1 MAWLRLISVALGQ
14 PFLTPVGCFCVASLV
29 SGSPHCSGRAAALVD
44 KTRRDGP
51 RSHLS
56 TMLRTFSG
64 RQPHPAAAE
73 APQPGSDPAVA
84 DAVAPPPLPE
94 RSGTPSQDA
103 GSPSTEPPPA
113 GSVAAGEAAWEAQ
126 LAALEASKA
135 AKRASL
141 AAPLVGG
148 SHYPGGAAPA
158 DDSDANLSGPDSTLA
173 VANDDGSR
181 PDDSSDSDAED
192 DELTAAIAEARIAA
206 RRISL
211 SVDEAPPPPPPT
223 RTRSAPV
230 PHKRRLSH
238 EERATPLSHLRHL
251 LMPNRDR
258 AASSPRTPSPRTLP
272 PPPRASMAAAATGF
286 ARRGEKL
293 EGVNRATEGL
303 AEAARQYRENARKRE
318 ADARKSRSR
327 WF

>member
-1 MAWLRLISVALGQ
+1 MLG
-14 PFLTPVGCFCVASLV
+14 V
-29 SGSPHCSGRAAALVD
+29 SAAPRAALVEHNESA
-44 KTRRDGP
+44 DGRGSP
-51 RSHLS
+51 

-73 APQPGSDPAVA
+73 APQPAESDPAT

-94 RSGTPSQDA
+94 RTGTPSQDA
-103 GSPSTEPPPA
+103 DAAPDAATRVGLPEGAAAAPAADDRGGSAGSSAEKPPA
-113 GSVAAGEAAWEAQ
+113 GSIAAGEAEWEAQ
-126 LAALEASKA
+126 LAALEAAKA
-135 AKRASL
+135 AKRASS
-141 AAPLVGG
+141 AA
-148 SHYPGGAAPA
+148 SAPA
-158 DDSDANLSGPDSTLA
+158 GIDNEDASDDSDA
-173 VANDDGSR
+173 DD
-181 PDDSSDSDAED
+181 A
-192 DELTAAIAEARIAA
+192 ELTAAIAEARIAA
-206 RRISL
+206 RRLSL
-211 SVDEAPPPPPPT
+211 SVDADPAPPPPPT

-251 LMPNRDR
+251 LGGRSASADR
-258 AASSPRTPSPRTLP
+258 PASP
-272 PPPRASMAAAATGF
+272 PVHVARASMADARAGF

-318 ADARKSRSR
+318 AEARKSRSR

>member
-73 APQPGSDPAVA
+73 APQPGSDPAAA

-94 RSGTPSQDA
+94 RPGTPSQDA
-103 GSPSTEPPPA
+103 GSPSTESPPLPACALEETPPA

-135 AKRASL
+135 ATRASF
-141 AAPLVGG
+141 AAPPVDEN
-148 SHYPGGAAPA
+148 A
-158 DDSDANLSGPDSTLA
+158 
-173 VANDDGSR
+173 
-181 PDDSSDSDAED
+181 SDSDAED

-211 SVDEAPPPPPPT
+211 SVDGEGAAVEAPPPPPPT

-258 AASSPRTPSPRTLP
+258 AASSPRTPSPKTLP
-272 PPPRASMAAAATGF
+272 PPPRASMAAAAHGF

-318 ADARKSRSR
+318 AEARKSRSR